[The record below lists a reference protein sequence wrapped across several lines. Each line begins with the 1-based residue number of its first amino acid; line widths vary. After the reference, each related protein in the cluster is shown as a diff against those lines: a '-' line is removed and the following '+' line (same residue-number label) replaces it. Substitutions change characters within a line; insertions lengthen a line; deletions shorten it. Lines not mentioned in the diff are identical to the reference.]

1 MITNEGIKL
10 INKVGKPLGL
20 KVIDESKEISKTFK
34 KKKGVETKNGK

>member
-20 KVIDESKEISKTFK
+20 KVIDESKEISETFK
-34 KKKGVETKNGK
+34 KKKGVETKNE